1 MESGLFGVRVVAAG
15 LHSSRAASLR
25 GGGGLTANKK
35 GEGMQESEMK
45 RGGVKG
51 YSLALTAW
59 VQRLCI
65 SMYGNDS
72 GGNMYCFSFFLV
84 HNLLFDY
91 NSVP

>member
-1 MESGLFGVRVVAAG
+1 
-15 LHSSRAASLR
+15 
-25 GGGGLTANKK
+25 
-35 GEGMQESEMK
+35 MK

-72 GGNMYCFSFFLV
+72 GARRVSVSHSRRNATGVGSLTPHCKPRTAGNRGLR
-84 HNLLFDY
+84 
-91 NSVP
+91 